1 MSEMTEDVTET
12 ATIQIVQD
20 NHTVD
25 ASSVSTVDYV
35 DLTSMITDTDKHNTT
50 QPDSALSESSTKPSH
65 ALSEPS
71 SEHTYALSE
80 SGSKPN
86 PVKPFTIVSISK
98 TVKIPS
104 SSDVS
109 VQRTAA
115 TYSVSKKTATPATL
129 GSTTSSTCHIS
140 NTSSTNIPES
150 STALATL
157 SESDKAVYN
166 TSLTTDS
173 VSQPTSPS
181 PGVNSTAASDT
192 SGTITSPD
200 DAPGDDTE
208 TGLNSGQVSAVV
220 SRPVAGGVTVEDVNV
235 LNSNEVTDDIKH
247 NDEH

>member
-1 MSEMTEDVTET
+1 MSEMTDDLTET

-50 QPDSALSESSTKPSH
+50 QPDSALSEASAKPSH

-71 SEHTYALSE
+71 SGHTYALSE

-115 TYSVSKKTATPATL
+115 TYSLSKKTATPATL

-150 STALATL
+150 STALATV
-157 SESDKAVYN
+157 SESDKAD
-166 TSLTTDS
+166 L

-181 PGVNSTAASDT
+181 LGVNSTAASDT
-192 SGTITSPD
+192 LGTITSPD

-208 TGLNSGQVSAVV
+208 TSLNSGQVSAVV
-220 SRPVAGGVTVEDVNV
+220 SRPVAGGVTVEDVSV
-235 LNSNEVTDDIKH
+235 LNSAEVTDDIKH
-247 NDEH
+247 NDEHRE

>member
-1 MSEMTEDVTET
+1 MSEMTDDLTET

-35 DLTSMITDTDKHNTT
+35 DLTSMITDTDKHTTT
-50 QPDSALSESSTKPSH
+50 QPDSALSEASAKHSH

-71 SEHTYALSE
+71 CEHTYALSE

-86 PVKPFTIVSISK
+86 HVKPFTIVSISK

-115 TYSVSKKTATPATL
+115 TYSLSKKTATPATL
-129 GSTTSSTCHIS
+129 GSTTSSTCHVS

-150 STALATL
+150 STALATV
-157 SESDKAVYN
+157 SESDKAD
-166 TSLTTDS
+166 L

-181 PGVNSTAASDT
+181 LEVNSTAASDT
-192 SGTITSPD
+192 LGAITSPD

-208 TGLNSGQVSAVV
+208 TSLNSVQVSAVV
-220 SRPVAGGVTVEDVNV
+220 S
-235 LNSNEVTDDIKH
+235 
-247 NDEH
+247 